1 MNSCTALNKRMT
13 NYDSQD
19 ATRYTNE
26 YLAQEYRNQAD
37 NAKYKLEKLQ
47 KENEALKLKIAEL
60 EQRSTD

>member
-1 MNSCTALNKRMT
+1 MT